1 MTSVVG
7 AGAVVAAAV
16 ATVLIGEWK
25 QLRWMRYSAKPVA
38 SLAFVALAVVRFPGS
53 GPFGAWLL
61 LGLVLCAVGDVSL
74 LGEGVAFRVGLTIFL
89 LGHVAYVLAFLHLV
103 PASEWPLLLAAPVV
117 VASVLA
123 ARWLWPHVGVLRVA
137 VAAYIAVITVMVW
150 GGLSAGWSVGA
161 WTVMG
166 ASVLFYAS
174 DLFVA
179 RQRFI
184 RAEIW
189 NRVAGLPMYYTAQLL
204 FAYSVVG
211 S

>member
-1 MTSVVG
+1 M
-7 AGAVVAAAV
+7 VVAVAVAAV
-16 ATVLIGEWK
+16 LVGEWK
-25 QLRWMRYSAKPVA
+25 RLRWLRYSAKPVA
-38 SLAFVALAVVRFPGS
+38 SVAFVVLAVVRFPDA

-61 LGLVLCAVGDVSL
+61 LGLVLCAGGDVAL
-74 LGEGVAFRVGLTIFL
+74 LGEGRAFRVGLLVFL

-103 PASEWPLLLAAPVV
+103 PASDWPLLLAAPVLA
-117 VASVLA
+117 ASVLA

-150 GGLSAGWSVGA
+150 GGLSVGWSVGG
-161 WTVMG
+161 WSVTG

-184 RAEIW
+184 RAETW
-189 NRVAGLPMYYTAQLL
+189 NRVAGLPMYYAAQLL
-204 FAYSVVG
+204 FAYSVG
-211 S
+211 AS